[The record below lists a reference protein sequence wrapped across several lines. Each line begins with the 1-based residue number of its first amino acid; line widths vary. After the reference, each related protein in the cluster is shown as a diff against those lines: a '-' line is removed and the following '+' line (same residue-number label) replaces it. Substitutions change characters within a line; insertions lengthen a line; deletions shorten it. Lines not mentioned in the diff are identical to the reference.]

1 MGLKK
6 YEIIT
11 VGSDKRVRALRS
23 WQVGDRYV
31 NIGDVGGIV
40 YDEKT
45 LSQDGLCWLF
55 RGNFGFPGARI
66 GGDSIVDV
74 GEATLSTAGTPAVDI
89 LGSSVVVGSKLQFAS
104 EQTAADFVVL
114 TAADFEQGGFNY
126 AAGVNWEDM
135 KASSP
140 IYIRTKNPI
149 FAGGK
154 TVTLKCG
161 VPGYLLHW
169 FALDRDGVSITASAT
184 VTTGEGVTTTIAACQ
199 YFLVRLTKNPAADTV
214 PADATAAAITF
225 TGTYETKL
233 SVIDSRV
240 EVNPANAT
248 GTATIRP
255 GGVHTIASGVKYP
268 VSVIRNSK
276 VVINGHATADRI
288 IRLMSEFIGCNVAI
302 DATLDNAQSVGIYS
316 NVKNL
321 TFTGAVSADSLNV
334 NVPSGIRATDC
345 DNFAVSPTIFPGL
358 RSARPADRPF
368 IFQGCNVPGGR
379 FYNHVQIA
387 NTYKNID
394 FAKASVDLGKS
405 IASDGIL
412 ASSEV
417 EGMYRI
423 YFAYFGA
430 LVESHESV
438 KSLNMTDLAR
448 SYGTTI
454 YKDAYVSG
462 KFDIAGTNVFGNTK
476 KHDTQDV
483 SGCKIVNTGETAVN
497 MKGNIRVEGNATLTN
512 CSIIGS
518 GYFGGKAVASGLLVG
533 GSVFMSDNASFVK
546 TKGAG
551 IIRNLKMTGN
561 ATAVVGDVPILGNIA
576 LYDNSV
582 FKPSGFG
589 NAEADVSMYDNAT
602 VTSSL
607 SLGGKLTMKDNA
619 GVSAG
624 TLTAYGDITLC
635 GSYNQTVNKS
645 WTGKRV
651 IDNENAPAYNDNVK
665 TQYDF

>member
-1 MGLKK
+1 M
-6 YEIIT
+6 
-11 VGSDKRVRALRS
+11 
-23 WQVGDRYV
+23 
-31 NIGDVGGIV
+31 
-40 YDEKT
+40 
-45 LSQDGLCWLF
+45 
-55 RGNFGFPGARI
+55 
-66 GGDSIVDV
+66 
-74 GEATLSTAGTPAVDI
+74 
-89 LGSSVVVGSKLQFAS
+89 
-104 EQTAADFVVL
+104 
-114 TAADFEQGGFNY
+114 
-126 AAGVNWEDM
+126 
-135 KASSP
+135 
-140 IYIRTKNPI
+140 
-149 FAGGK
+149 
-154 TVTLKCG
+154 
-161 VPGYLLHW
+161 
-169 FALDRDGVSITASAT
+169 
-184 VTTGEGVTTTIAACQ
+184 
-199 YFLVRLTKNPAADTV
+199 
-214 PADATAAAITF
+214 
-225 TGTYETKL
+225 
-233 SVIDSRV
+233 
-240 EVNPANAT
+240 
-248 GTATIRP
+248 
-255 GGVHTIASGVKYP
+255 
-268 VSVIRNSK
+268 
-276 VVINGHATADRI
+276 
-288 IRLMSEFIGCNVAI
+288 
-302 DATLDNAQSVGIYS
+302 
-316 NVKNL
+316 
-321 TFTGAVSADSLNV
+321 
-334 NVPSGIRATDC
+334 
-345 DNFAVSPTIFPGL
+345 
-358 RSARPADRPF
+358 
-368 IFQGCNVPGGR
+368 
-379 FYNHVQIA
+379 QIA

-462 KFDIAGTNVFGNTK
+462 KDAYFNGLFEFAGTNVFGNTK

-645 WTGKRV
+645 WTGKRTITDV
-651 IDNENAPAYNDNVK
+651 NAPEYDNNVK